1 MNETL
6 LFSYRDQTLNF
17 HHTVTASPDPDTFPF
32 RLHSHHM
39 HELYYFV
46 GGDADFTIEGITYPL
61 TKGTLILSAGGQ
73 VHHSTV
79 RNTGVPYERI
89 VLMFAMSLSP
99 EWAEGLLTAAERGH
113 HVFRLGEREQVW
125 FEESCMAIE
134 NSAKEES
141 ERRETLLA
149 LLSMILT
156 KMKALS
162 AFSETGEDTE
172 NETVREIVRYVNRN
186 LTAPLSLSLLEK
198 EFFRDKATLNR
209 CFRSVMGCGI
219 WEYVIRKRI
228 FNARQELYQTQ
239 SINAAFLASGFGDY
253 SVFYRNYVRIT
264 GLSPSADLQR
274 MRKEE

>member
-1 MNETL
+1 MNESL
-6 LFSYRDQTLNF
+6 LFSYRDEQLNF
-17 HHTVTASPDPDTFPF
+17 HHTVTPSPDPDTFPF

-46 GGDADFTIEGITYPL
+46 SGDADFTIEGITYPL

-79 RNTGVPYERI
+79 RNTGIPYERI
-89 VLMFAMSLSP
+89 VLMYTMSLSP
-99 EWAEGLLTAAERGH
+99 DWAEELLAAAERGH

-134 NSAKEES
+134 GGAKEDAERGES
-141 ERRETLLA
+141 LRA

-156 KMKALS
+156 KIKSMS
-162 AFSETGEDTE
+162 AFSAVGEDTE

-186 LTAPLSLSLLEK
+186 LTSPLSLSLLER

-209 CFRSVMGCGI
+209 LFKSVMGCGI

-228 FNARQELYQTQ
+228 FNARQELYL
-239 SINAAFLASGFGDY
+239 SGNVNSAFLSSGFGDY

-264 GLSPSADLQR
+264 GLSPSADLKR
-274 MRKEE
+274 LR